1 MKRNMTAPG
10 KSDDMTE
17 RKDMAEKKRPEKSGQ
32 ISVSEIARHLR
43 YASAEDI
50 LFFDELDST
59 NNKAK
64 ELAKAGA
71 HHGTAVIAGR
81 QTAGRGRL
89 GRRFESPEGTGIYM
103 TVILR
108 PGPDLE
114 NSLFLTAAAGTAVC
128 RSIRELTGA
137 DAGIKWVNDIYIDGR
152 KVCGILAEAV
162 TDGRTGELE
171 CVTVGIGINFN
182 TPQDAFSEEVRDR
195 GICSLYE
202 SREADIAR
210 EQLIAR
216 ILDELLRICSTP
228 SDRSFLEDYR
238 RWSVILGKSVDLI
251 RGGERKRVRV
261 LDIGENGELLV
272 MTSDGKREEISSGE
286 ISVRW

>member
-1 MKRNMTAPG
+1 MKRNMTAP
-10 KSDDMTE
+10 KSNN
-17 RKDMAEKKRPEKSGQ
+17 DMAEIKSMAERKQPEGG
-32 ISVSEIARHLR
+32 ISVSEIAHHLR
-43 YASAEDI
+43 YASAENI
-50 LFFDELDST
+50 LFFNELDST

-71 HHGTAVIAGR
+71 PHGTAVIAGH

-89 GRRFESPEGTGIYM
+89 GRRFESPGGTGIYM

-108 PGPDLE
+108 PGSDLE

-137 DAGIKWVNDIYIDGR
+137 EAGIKWVNDIYTDGR

-162 TDGRTGELE
+162 TGGRTGELE
-171 CVTVGIGINFN
+171 CVAVGIGINFN
-182 TPQDAFSEEVRDR
+182 TPQNAFSEEVRDR
-195 GICSLYE
+195 GICSLFE
-202 SREADIAR
+202 SREPDITR

-216 ILDELLRICSTP
+216 ILDEFLQICDSP
-228 SDRSFLEDYR
+228 DSRSFLEDYR

-251 RGGERKRVRV
+251 RGSERKRVRV
-261 LDIGENGELLV
+261 LDIGENGGLLV
-272 MTSDGKREEISSGE
+272 ITADGKREEITSGE